1 MTRRQQNMGIA
12 PALAEY
18 WRSHSPI
25 FERVFCSTPVRV
37 RQAAETVA
45 LELSLQPGDL
55 RREWNT

>member
-1 MTRRQQNMGIA
+1 MGIA